1 MKSKEDQLTIDTVIA
16 GIFSSMFF
24 SSVLRITSPII
35 FPSLGGLITDLAGS
49 MNIALEGTMLASAF
63 VGVIVSAFTKNIYF
77 GLIAGIVIGVIT
89 SLFVGYIHL
98 YLKTNIVLVGIAT
111 NILWGGLTIL
121 LLYQITGD
129 KGSSANLASGLVPNV
144 SLPIIRNIPF
154 VGEVISDQP
163 IFTYLAFIL
172 ALVVSIL
179 LYKTRF
185 GVHLRAVGEHPQAAA
200 SMEID
205 VIRTKMIAFAM
216 SGFLAALGGLNL
228 SMAYLPLFLKNMSAG
243 RGFIALA
250 AISLGRRRPWG
261 TVAACFIFGF
271 ADALSNHLGSLNIP
285 SQMIQS
291 LPYVATIIALV
302 LDNLII
308 QIKSK
313 NKITKHRNALVQ
325 EIIHSSN

>member
-1 MKSKEDQLTIDTVIA
+1 MTIENVIA

-24 SSVLRITSPII
+24 ASILRITSPII

-49 MNIALEGTMLASAF
+49 INIALEGIMLASAF

-77 GLIAGIVIGVIT
+77 GLFAGVLIGIII

-98 YLKTNIVLVGIAT
+98 YLKSNIVLVGIAT
-111 NILWGGLTIL
+111 NILCGGLTIL

-129 KGSSANLASGLVPNV
+129 KGSSANLSSGLVPNV
-144 SLPIIRNIPF
+144 SIPVIRSIPF
-154 VGEVISDQP
+154 LGEIISGQP

-172 ALVVSIL
+172 TFIVAAI
-179 LYKTRF
+179 LYKTKF
-185 GVHLRAVGEHPQAAA
+185 GVHLRAVGENPEAAA

-205 VIRTKMIAFAM
+205 VIKTRMIAFGI

-261 TVAACFIFGF
+261 TLAACFIFGF

-285 SQMIQS
+285 SQIIQMF
-291 LPYVATIIALV
+291 PYGATIIALV
-302 LDNLII
+302 IDNFLI
-308 QIKSK
+308 QIRSK
-313 NKITKHRNALVQ
+313 NKTARYKNILLQ
-325 EIIHSSN
+325 EINNKGV